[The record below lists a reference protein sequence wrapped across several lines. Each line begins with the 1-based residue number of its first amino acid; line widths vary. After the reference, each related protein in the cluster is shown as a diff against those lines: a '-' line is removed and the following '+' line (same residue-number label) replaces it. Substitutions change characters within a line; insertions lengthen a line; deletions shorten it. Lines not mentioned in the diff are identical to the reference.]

1 MKDLLTIDQLAEHL
15 QNRGLL
21 ASPWT
26 VRRRVHRGELLPAQT
41 SPRGAYLFVLDDA
54 LTQWLRGPR
63 PIAAT

>member
-1 MKDLLTIDQLAEHL
+1 MNDLLTINQLAEHL
-15 QNRGLL
+15 QLRGLL

-41 SPRGAYLFVLDDA
+41 SSRGAYLFALDDA

-63 PIAAT
+63 PVATT